1 VFTGIVEEAGRVE
14 SLERTSGRARL
25 VVRAP
30 RLAPEVRIGDSVA
43 VNGACLTVTSVKEDR
58 LTFDVVPESLGK
70 TTLGA
75 LRAGSAVNLEGAL
88 RVGDRLS
95 GHFVT
100 GHVDGVGEVS
110 SVREEGGQV
119 TVRVRA
125 PGSVAPF
132 LLEKGSITMD
142 GVSLTLFD
150 VAEPSFSV
158 ALVPHT
164 LAATTL
170 PGLRPGS
177 KVNLEADLLARWISK
192 RLSGPG
198 GLTAGKLA
206 DAGFDVGDDAYR
218 MDA

>member
-1 VFTGIVEEAGRVE
+1 VFTGIVEEVGRVE

-30 RLAPEVRIGDSVA
+30 RLAPEVRVGDSVA
-43 VNGACLTVTSVKEDR
+43 VNGACLTVTSVEGDR
-58 LTFDVVPESLGK
+58 LSFDVVPESLGK

-75 LRAGSAVNLEGAL
+75 LRHGLAVNLEGAL

-95 GHFVT
+95 GHFVA
-100 GHVDGVGEVS
+100 GHVDGMGEVS

-125 PGSVAPF
+125 PVSVAPF
-132 LLEKGSITMD
+132 LLEKGSITVD

-164 LAATTL
+164 FAATTL
-170 PGLRPGS
+170 SGLRPGS
-177 KVNLEADLLARWISK
+177 KVNLEADLLARWIAK
-192 RLSGPG
+192 RLSGRG
-198 GLTAGKLA
+198 GLTAEKLA
-206 DAGFDVGDDAYR
+206 DAGFDVGDDAYK